1 MHVCSG
7 LYSHHEGE
15 VVQSGGRVV
24 RGQVGVQVPR
34 RGVWCHSLDAQLPV
48 YEHTKR
54 FQSSVQN
61 FPLASGAASDTDHA
75 VLCSGWRGWEDIVC
89 GTWMWCPWP

>member
-15 VVQSGGRVV
+15 VVQSGRRVV

-34 RGVWCHSLDAQLPV
+34 RVWCHSLDSQLPV
-48 YEHTKR
+48 DEHITR
-54 FQSSVQN
+54 VQ
-61 FPLASGAASDTDHA
+61 PSA
-75 VLCSGWRGWEDIVC
+75 
-89 GTWMWCPWP
+89 